1 LVKRKALIAVPIV
14 LVLIVAGA
22 AFWWWQRGHESTDDA
37 EVDAHIATLSARV
50 AGTVTAVY
58 VQENDS
64 VKKGQLLAELD
75 PRDYE
80 VALQRAEAD
89 LDMQQAQLHAGEA
102 RIREARA
109 NHRRARLDAE
119 RYSYLVRE
127 NAVPRMQYDEKRA
140 AADVTAAAVASAR
153 AEANPRS
160 RSARLAAIAS
170 ARAALERAR
179 LDLQYTRIFAP
190 ADGLIGRRAAE
201 VGQQVQPG
209 QQLFAFV
216 DTGELWIT
224 AYFKETQLQRMRPG
238 QRARVHVDALDR
250 DYDGTIESLG
260 AASGARF
267 SLLPPENATGN
278 FVKVVQRIPVR
289 IGLRGDLEGLRPGM
303 SVEPK
308 VYLR

>member
-1 LVKRKALIAVPIV
+1 MVKRKALIALPIV
-14 LVLIVAGA
+14 LVLLVAGA
-22 AFWWWQRGHESTDDA
+22 AFRWWQRGHESTDDA
-37 EVDAHIATLSARV
+37 EVDAHIANLSARV

-160 RSARLAAIAS
+160 LSARLAAIAS

-179 LDLQYTRIFAP
+179 LDLQYTKIFAP

-201 VGQQVQPG
+201 VGQQVQPA

-216 DTGELWIT
+216 DTGEVWIT

-238 QRARVHVDALDR
+238 QRARVHVDAVDR
-250 DYDGTIESLG
+250 DYDGTVESLG

-289 IGLRGDLEGLRPGM
+289 IRLRGELEGLRPGM
-303 SVEPK
+303 SVEPR

>member
-1 LVKRKALIAVPIV
+1 
-14 LVLIVAGA
+14 
-22 AFWWWQRGHESTDDA
+22 
-37 EVDAHIATLSARV
+37 
-50 AGTVTAVY
+50 VTAVY

-160 RSARLAAIAS
+160 LSARLAAIAS

-179 LDLQYTRIFAP
+179 LDLQYTKIFAP

-201 VGQQVQPG
+201 VGQQVQPA

-216 DTGELWIT
+216 DTGEVWIT

-238 QRARVHVDALDR
+238 QRARVHVDAVDR
-250 DYDGTIESLG
+250 DYDGTVESLG

-289 IGLRGDLEGLRPGM
+289 IRLRGELEGLRPGM
-303 SVEPK
+303 SVEPR